1 MKGKWVF
8 LGNILIET
16 GQIVIVDPVHTDA
29 QLPGIDDSWVV
40 IDLACGGLSDEP
52 GSEIDPLKA

>member
-1 MKGKWVF
+1 M
-8 LGNILIET
+8 IET